1 MLDPDLCNSEEKRR
15 RPERWVFFVF
25 CGFFFFFFNK
35 LIRPISGPDLFPR
48 FCIPLRENTGPL
60 IAYNCGK

>member
-15 RPERWVFFVF
+15 RPKRCFFLF
-25 CGFFFFFFNK
+25 FAFFFFFFSHK
-35 LIRPISGPDLFPR
+35 LRRPISGPDLFPR